1 VARAVDRVR
10 RRRSL
15 DFDALPPADAV
26 SLAYQVMLG
35 RKPDP
40 VGFEDF
46 GRQVRSGQLTARE
59 LVDAIRG
66 SEEFQTRV
74 RFTGRMLGPSIHA
87 GRCQFIRSLPPA
99 GRIVDLGGTH
109 LHQDA
114 GALVGLGYPY
124 RFRELVIV
132 DLPSDERHPLYRSG
146 AAPPEVRSPLGPV
159 RYRYHS
165 MTDLS
170 DFGDMSVDLVYSG
183 QSIEH
188 VSADEG
194 SVVLKEVFRILRPGG
209 HLALDTPN
217 ARVTR
222 LQQADFID
230 PDHKVEYTIEELS
243 AKLEA
248 VGFQILELKG
258 LNYAGRSLAAGRFDL
273 DEVAGNCGLFADARD
288 CYILCCLGRKPAD
301 HLSS

>member
-1 VARAVDRVR
+1 M
-10 RRRSL
+10 
-15 DFDALPPADAV
+15 PPADAV
-26 SLAYQVMLG
+26 NLAYQVMLG

-46 GRQVRSGQLTARE
+46 GRRIRNGHLTRRQMVE
-59 LVDAIRG
+59 AIRG
-66 SEEFQTRV
+66 SEEFQTGV
-74 RFTGRMLGPSIHA
+74 RFSGPMLGSSLHA

-109 LHQDA
+109 LANEA
-114 GALVGLGYPY
+114 GAMVGLGYPY

-132 DLPSDERHPLYRSG
+132 DLPSDERHPLYQSG
-146 AAPPEVRSPLGPV
+146 MAPPEVRSHLGPV

-170 DFGDMSVDLVYSG
+170 DFGDLSVDLVYSG

-222 LQQADFID
+222 LQQAEFID
-230 PDHKVEYTIEELS
+230 PDHKVEYTSEELA
-243 AKLEA
+243 AKLES
-248 VGFQILELKG
+248 VGFEILELKG
-258 LNYAGRSLAAGRFDL
+258 LNYAGRSLATGRFDP
-273 DEVAGNCGLFADARD
+273 DEIAGNCGLFSEARD
-288 CYILCCLGRKPAD
+288 CYILCCLCRKPAAED
-301 HLSS
+301 VT